1 MSIKL
6 IREKLNEDERKAV
19 NHFFKLQMRLSRHGS
34 IDIVNKPG
42 RKAIGM
48 EQKLANRRK
57 YYQEV
62 IKPRRE
68 AEKQEKIK
76 NGTYVVKKS
85 TGRPRK
91 NKPEDENKEKEELI
105 NKILNETQ
113 TQKEKKEL
121 VDKILKLVSK

>member
-1 MSIKL
+1 MSVKI
-6 IREKLNEDERKAV
+6 IRETLNDDEKKAI
-19 NHFFKLQMRLSRHGS
+19 NHYFKLQMRLLRHGS
-34 IDIVNKPG
+34 IDVVNRRG
-42 RKAIGM
+42 RKTIGM

-68 AEKQEKIK
+68 TEKEEKIK
-76 NGTYVVKKS
+76 NGTYVVKKN

-91 NKPEDENKEKEELI
+91 NKTEDEKEKEELI

-113 TQKEKKEL
+113 SKKEKEEL

>member
-1 MSIKL
+1 MSVKL
-6 IREKLNEDERKAV
+6 IRETLNDDEKKAI
-19 NHFFKLQMRLSRHGS
+19 NHYFKLQMRLSRHGN
-34 IDIVNKPG
+34 IDTVNKAG

-48 EQKLANRRK
+48 EQKLANRRR

-68 AEKQEKIK
+68 AEKEEKIK

-85 TGRPRK
+85 TGRPKKK
-91 NKPEDENKEKEELI
+91 NPEDLEKEELI

-113 TQKEKKEL
+113 SKKEKEEL

>member
-1 MSIKL
+1 MSVKL
-6 IREKLNEDERKAV
+6 IRETLNDDEKKAI
-19 NHFFKLQMRLSRHGS
+19 NHYFKLQMRLSRHGN
-34 IDIVNKPG
+34 IDTVNKSG
-42 RKAIGM
+42 RKPIGM
-48 EQKLANRRK
+48 EQKLANRRR

-91 NKPEDENKEKEELI
+91 NKPEVEKEKEELI

-113 TQKEKKEL
+113 SKKEKEEL